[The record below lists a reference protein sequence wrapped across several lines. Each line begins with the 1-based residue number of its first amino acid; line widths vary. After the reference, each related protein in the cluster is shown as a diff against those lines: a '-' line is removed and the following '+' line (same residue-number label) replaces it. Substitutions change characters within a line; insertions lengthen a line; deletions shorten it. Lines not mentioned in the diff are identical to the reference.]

1 MLMISIHF
9 MYSHKHI
16 NYGLLRLFLL
26 FFIYIYNNET
36 LLGIISKLYIIHGTN
51 TINAI
56 TIGSNIVQENDIN
69 WSKRILG
76 KEALT
81 HINTNIIIHDFTPIV
96 KP

>member
-1 MLMISIHF
+1 MQ
-9 MYSHKHI
+9 YA
-16 NYGLLRLFLL
+16 
-26 FFIYIYNNET
+26 YNKEI
-36 LLGIISKLYIIHGTN
+36 LLGIMSKLYTTHGIN

-81 HINTNIIIHDFTPIV
+81 QIKTKIITQALAPIV
-96 KP
+96 RPYTRPSIIGVENDEIVLSKI